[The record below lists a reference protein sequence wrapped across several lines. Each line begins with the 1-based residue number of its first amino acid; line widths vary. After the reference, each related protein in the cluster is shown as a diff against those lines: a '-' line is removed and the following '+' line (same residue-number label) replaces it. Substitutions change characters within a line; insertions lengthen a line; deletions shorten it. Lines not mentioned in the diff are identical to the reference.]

1 MHLKKKK
8 KGKIPDK
15 IFHFH
20 DQHMVS
26 SSADG
31 RNLLEASKTALDKGK
46 LDEAVSCGTKV
57 IRTCDSSISTKRR
70 GTIM

>member
-1 MHLKKKK
+1 MIRVFTFYH
-8 KGKIPDK
+8 
-15 IFHFH
+15 
-20 DQHMVS
+20 QHMVS

-57 IRTCDSSISTKRR
+57 METCDASTYKKKKDRDNLVSFK
-70 GTIM
+70 

>member
-1 MHLKKKK
+1 
-8 KGKIPDK
+8 
-15 IFHFH
+15 
-20 DQHMVS
+20 MVS

-57 IRTCDSSISTKRR
+57 METCYAYIYTKSI
-70 GTIM
+70 GMI